1 MRDLAKARRY
11 LATKLVDGLRSMAF
25 TARAGLLAAALAG
38 CIVVPQKQWVYDPE
52 CKTHT
57 HQVTLEAA
65 YLGGFHSC
73 AGDGCVAMLAAMGV
87 VTAASVVVS
96 GSIALVGNVV
106 YWMERQGRCLRGPA
120 TAPATATVSAPAAS
134 AAPSIT
140 P

>member
-1 MRDLAKARRY
+1 
-11 LATKLVDGLRSMAF
+11 MAF
-25 TARAGLLAAALAG
+25 TARAALLAAALAG

-65 YLGGFHSC
+65 YLGGFHRC

-106 YWMERQGRCLRGPA
+106 YWMERQGRCLR
-120 TAPATATVSAPAAS
+120 APVGAAS
-134 AAPSIT
+134 AAVLVAR
-140 P
+140 